1 MEKYVIKR
9 NGEYK
14 PFEPFKIKDAIEK
27 SFLSVSIAIDESVFE
42 NIITDLQA
50 KETWAVEEIQDLI
63 EKNLFEKQNLISTN
77 KINIETKYLYHGKIR
92 D

>member
-27 SFLSVSIAIDESVFE
+27 SFLSVSIAIDESVFDVLDKYE
-42 NIITDLQA
+42 RP
-50 KETWAVEEIQDLI
+50 KEIKFI
-63 EKNLFEKQNLISTN
+63 PSFKQTA
-77 KINIETKYLYHGKIR
+77 TGKIIR
-92 D
+92 SESLDSIKA